1 MNDYE
6 RAANNV
12 NFAHSLDLQLFN
24 DYEEAPVEE
33 TQEFEEAQAEEAEE
47 TEETQETPE
56 GEEDPAAPAA
66 EEVTQTQTFARR
78 LKEETSRAAQEAN
91 DTVYAK
97 LYEGQVMPISGKP
110 ILSEADYNQALY
122 EMEMQNAGVDDIDR
136 LVSEHPDVKAARIE
150 KESMQRQQQIYAEWS
165 ELTEEYPE
173 VKDFSQIP
181 KEVFALKEAKGIPL
195 LDAYNRIHVKKVKLE
210 TEQETIR
217 KLNKNA
223 ASSPGSALDDG
234 VVHKTKNVADMT
246 QEEFEAYRE
255 EVRNQRKE

>member
-1 MNDYE
+1 MKKIE
-6 RAANNV
+6 CAANNV
-12 NFAHSLDLQLFN
+12 NIAHSLDLQLFN
-24 DYEEAPVEE
+24 DYEETPMEE
-33 TQEFEEAQAEEAEE
+33 TQVAEEAE
-47 TEETQETPE
+47 TEEEIPEETAA
-56 GEEDPAAPAA
+56 EEDHAAPAA
-66 EEVTQTQTFARR
+66 EEVTQTQAFARR
-78 LKEETSRAAQEAN
+78 LKEETDRAKQEAR
-91 DTVYAK
+91 DSYIAEQ
-97 LYEGQVMPISGKP
+97 YQGQEWKGRPIT
-110 ILSEADYNQALY
+110 SEAELQQALY
-122 EMEMQNAGVDDIDR
+122 ESELEQSGVEDIDR
-136 LVSEHPDVKAARIE
+136 LINEHPDVKAARLE
-150 KESMQRQQQIYAEWS
+150 RESVQRQQQIYAEWS
-165 ELTEEYPE
+165 ELTEEYPD

>member
-1 MNDYE
+1 MKDMDC
-6 RAANNV
+6 AANNV

-24 DYEEAPVEE
+24 DYEEAPAEE
-33 TQEFEEAQAEEAEE
+33 TQEFEEGQ
-47 TEETQETPE
+47 TEETQETQEMPE
-56 GEEDPAAPAA
+56 GEEGHEAPAA
-66 EEVTQTQTFARR
+66 EEVTQTQAFARR

-122 EMEMQNAGVDDIDR
+122 EQEMQNAGVDDIDR
-136 LVSEHPDVKAARIE
+136 LVSEHPDVKAARLE
-150 KESMQRQQQIYAEWS
+150 RESVQRQQQIYAEWS
-165 ELTEEYPE
+165 ELTEEYPD

-181 KEVFALKEAKGIPL
+181 QEVFALKEAKGIPL
-195 LDAYNRIHVKKVKLE
+195 LDAFNRIHVKKVKLE

-217 KLNKNA
+217 KINKNA
-223 ASSPGSALDDG
+223 ESSPGSALDDG
-234 VVHKTKNVADMT
+234 VIHKTKNVADMT
-246 QEEFEAYRE
+246 SEEFEAYRE